1 VGSPDLIIL
10 DNEAQARW
18 SVVKDGRIL
27 ITDGHLRRPQASGGT
42 VEGSSGA
49 ELSGQRFVKS
59 GHHALPS
66 ISGRSVP
73 AVVVPTTPCLGMVTA
88 GRHTHI

>member
-1 VGSPDLIIL
+1 MGSPDLIIL

-27 ITDGHLRRPQASGGT
+27 RTDGHLHRPQASGGT
-42 VEGSSGA
+42 VEGSSGV
-49 ELSGQRFVKS
+49 ELSGQFVKS

-66 ISGRSVP
+66 ISGRSAP
-73 AVVVPTTPCLGMVTA
+73 ALVVPTTPCLGMVTA
-88 GRHTHI
+88 GRHTHT